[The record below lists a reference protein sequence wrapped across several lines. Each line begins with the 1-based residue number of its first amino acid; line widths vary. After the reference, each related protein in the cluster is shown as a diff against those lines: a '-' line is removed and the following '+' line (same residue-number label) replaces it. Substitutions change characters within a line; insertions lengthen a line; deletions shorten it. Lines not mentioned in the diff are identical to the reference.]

1 MEIEEEITRR
11 RQTIEL
17 ENPQQA
23 YAELRDLLS
32 TRMSFDEVSEEK
44 YFNDVDEGVIRAR
57 VETVE
62 RFDRYSIEQLELFL
76 KIDKDK
82 GELDLQIKGQI
93 VTTYP
98 ENYSY
103 QKTLWYYGYRSLF
116 DKFLYGEVR
125 HGYIPAVEEKTDT
138 VMQRVRDLLEA

>member
-17 ENPQQA
+17 EDPEQA

-32 TRMSFDEVSEEK
+32 TRMSFDHVAEEK
-44 YFNDVDEGVIRAR
+44 YFNDVDEGIVRAR
-57 VETVE
+57 VETTE
-62 RFDRYSIEQLELFL
+62 HFDRYSRELLELYI
-76 KIDKDK
+76 KIDKNK
-82 GELDLQIKGQI
+82 GELDLQIKGLI
-93 VTTYP
+93 ITEYP
-98 ENYSY
+98 ENYGY
-103 QKTLWYYGYRSLF
+103 QQTLWYYAYRSLF

-138 VMQRVRDLLEA
+138 VMQRVRDLLER